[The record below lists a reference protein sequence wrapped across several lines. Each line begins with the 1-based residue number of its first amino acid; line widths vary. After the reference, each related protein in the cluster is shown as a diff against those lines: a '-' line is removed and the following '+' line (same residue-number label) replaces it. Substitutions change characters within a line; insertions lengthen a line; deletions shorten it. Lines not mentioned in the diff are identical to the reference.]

1 MPNSGEG
8 NNGKLLDPPALS
20 ESKEVCP
27 NIVALAKPL
36 TLSPSV
42 AGWIMGGRGGAL
54 ASMESSSKRADIT
67 EDKMLVVVTSPNN
80 ATSRQAEDAEDVEDV
95 AQAEEAASRSR
106 NNSRQTE
113 YAEDA
118 EDVAASR
125 RSSKQKMRHTKGGR

>member
-8 NNGKLLDPPALS
+8 NNGKWLAPPALS

-27 NIVALAKPL
+27 NIAALAKPL

-54 ASMESSSKRADIT
+54 ASMESSSKRDIT
-67 EDKMLVVVTSPNN
+67 EDKVLVVVTSRNN
-80 ATSRQAEDAEDVEDV
+80 ATSRQAED
-95 AQAEEAASRSR
+95 
-106 NNSRQTE
+106 
-113 YAEDA
+113 AEDA

-125 RSSKQKMRHTKGGR
+125 RSSKQKMCTKGGR